1 MYDDLSLTFA
11 KENQIHLRHT
21 RGEGAKWNHMS
32 DDNPSRYLMSSKRK
46 VRSHKQ
52 RNYPSTAYL

>member
-32 DDNPSRYLMSSKRK
+32 DDNPSRYLMSSREKSDLTSK
-46 VRSHKQ
+46 ETTPQ
-52 RNYPSTAYL
+52 LLI